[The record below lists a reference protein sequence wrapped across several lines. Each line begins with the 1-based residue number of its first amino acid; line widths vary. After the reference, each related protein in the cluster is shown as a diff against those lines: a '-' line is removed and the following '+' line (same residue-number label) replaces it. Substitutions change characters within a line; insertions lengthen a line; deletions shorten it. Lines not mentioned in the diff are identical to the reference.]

1 MSWRSMGTK
10 CSTKC
15 LSKIGRSRE
24 WTNTWRDSTVSCR
37 NFAEWNSMLV
47 VFLCLCQIS
56 PSALKIPSP
65 RRSWTVSRKK
75 EPFGYLR
82 NSVFRMCSMLRGSEV
97 TTQCKLLNHGP
108 LNLKVPF

>member
-15 LSKIGRSRE
+15 LCKIGRSRE
-24 WTNTWRDSTVSCR
+24 WTNSWRDSTVSCR

-97 TTQCKLLNHGP
+97 TTQFKLLNHGP